1 MKKRGQVTTFA
12 IIAIIIIIGVI
23 TVFSIRN
30 YILKTSLERELEKS
44 VSVPTQVKPIQSYIT
59 NCLTQLTSDAVK
71 IASLQAGYIIPPIDS
86 LPTTPVN
93 PFSNKLELPNNLNIP
108 YWFYETS
115 NGIQK
120 SQKPR
125 LESIELD
132 MASYINDNFPKCLA
146 NLTYFTESGY
156 DFNAKEQPSTE
167 VIIKD
172 DSVLVGVT
180 YPLEISLKDFT
191 FELKKHLA
199 SFDTKLGQMYKIA
212 SNIMDKENNENIF
225 EERTLD
231 MLTVYDIPFSG
242 TEFDCNEKIWSKK
255 EVIEKLKEIISVN
268 IAATVLKGTPYTL
281 SSEEGKY
288 FAIDAGSVKGMNAN
302 FMYVQSWPIV
312 VDIQP
317 SDGDILKGD
326 IMTKNIGPML
336 ETAAS
341 VVCINNYHF
350 IYSIKYPVLITLY
363 DDSGNIF
370 QFATMVIIKNNQ
382 PKQNTIA
389 PEVYETKPILCEN
402 LVTETTIYALAP
414 DAQGILRPLYDT
426 DISFKCFTTTC
437 TIGKTDLD
445 SNNEASLT
453 EKFPACLNGQ
463 IIAQKDGYYKG
474 TATVST
480 NYPSSTTLI
489 LEPYYT
495 KKLDVKLI
503 EKDTGLVRDLY
514 DDETIVLELKNKDND
529 YYTYASYPSETGEL
543 TLIPGSYE
551 ISAYVISKSAYPIII
566 KGEKI
571 RKCVKVPA
579 TSILGIFLKEEKCI
593 DTTLPEMMIDQVIK
607 GGVKFDFDITRSL
620 LTDSDKL
627 TVYVMVD
634 KTPTTYDKLS
644 LVYESISQNANSKYF
659 KYPE

>member
-12 IIAIIIIIGVI
+12 IIAIIIVIGAI
-23 TVFSIRN
+23 SAFAIRN
-30 YILKTSLERELEKS
+30 YLLKSSLERELERA
-44 VSVPTQVKPIQSYIT
+44 VSVPVQARPIQSYLT
-59 NCLTQLTSDAVK
+59 NCLAQITSDAVK
-71 IASLQAGYIIPPIDS
+71 IAGLQAGYVTIPTDP

-93 PFSNKLELPNNLNIP
+93 PFSNKLALPNNLNVP

-120 SQKPR
+120 SQKPK
-125 LESIELD
+125 LENIELEL
-132 MASYINDNFPKCLA
+132 ASYISDNFPKCLA
-146 NLTYFTESGY
+146 NLTYFTENGY
-156 DFNAKEQPSTE
+156 TFNAKEKPSAE

-172 DSVLVGVT
+172 DSVLVGVN
-180 YPLEISLKDFT
+180 YPLIISLKDFN
-191 FELKKHLA
+191 FELKKYLI
-199 SFDTKLGQMYKIA
+199 SVDTKLGQMYKIA
-212 SNIMDKENNENIF
+212 SNIINKENAENIF

-231 MLTVYDIPFSG
+231 MLAIYDIPFSG
-242 TEFDCNEKIWSKK
+242 TEFDCNERIWSKQ
-255 EVIEKLKEIISVN
+255 EVMEKLKEIISIN

-281 SSEEGKY
+281 PAEEGKY
-288 FAIDAGSVKGMNAN
+288 LAIDAGSVKNVNAN
-302 FMYVQSWPIV
+302 FMYIPSWPIV
-312 VDIQP
+312 VDVQP

-326 IMTKNIGPML
+326 LMTKNIAPML

-363 DDSGNIF
+363 DDTGNIF

-402 LVTETTIYALAP
+402 PVTETTVYTLAP
-414 DAQGILRPLYDT
+414 DAQGILRPLYGA
-426 DISFKCFTTTC
+426 DISFKCFTTEC
-437 TIGKTDLD
+437 PLGKTDLD

-463 IIAQKDGYYKG
+463 IIAKKDGYYKG
-474 TATVST
+474 ISTVST

-495 KKLDVKLI
+495 KKLNVKLI
-503 EKDTGLVRDLY
+503 EKDTGLVRELY
-514 DDETIVLELKNKDND
+514 DDESIVLELKNKDND
-529 YYTYASYPSETGEL
+529 YYTYASYPSETNEL
-543 TLIPGSYE
+543 ALIPGSYE
-551 ISAYVISKSAYPIII
+551 ISAYVISKSSSPVVI

-571 RKCVKVPA
+571 KKCIKVPG

-607 GGVKFDFDITRSL
+607 GGVKFDFDVTRSL
-620 LTDSDKL
+620 LTSSNKL
-627 TVYVMVD
+627 TMYAMVD

-644 LVYESISQNANSKYF
+644 LVYESISQNANNKYF